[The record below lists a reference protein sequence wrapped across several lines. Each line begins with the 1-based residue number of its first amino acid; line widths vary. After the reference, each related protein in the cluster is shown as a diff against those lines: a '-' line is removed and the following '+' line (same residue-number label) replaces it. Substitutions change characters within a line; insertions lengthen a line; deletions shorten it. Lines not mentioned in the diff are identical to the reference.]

1 MVKVINRRLGVCD
14 MPWPRLTGKV
24 LMKEVGLSVETS
36 EMENTSGRSIR
47 TESPV
52 PLPIQVR
59 LSIPALSKAT

>member
-1 MVKVINRRLGVCD
+1 MVKVINKRLGACD

-36 EMENTSGRSIR
+36 KMENTSGRSIR

-52 PLPIQVR
+52 P
-59 LSIPALSKAT
+59 